1 MKRGAQEMEEFGAGP
16 GIRGAEE
23 SHILVILY

>member
-1 MKRGAQEMEEFGAGP
+1 MKRGAQEMEEFGVGH